1 MRIRQYVKPAKH
13 KTSKVREA
21 NIADANLSDLE
32 KSIFDALRVW
42 RFETARAHNVPAYVI
57 FHDATLRE
65 IAIEKPARLS
75 QLKGLSGIG
84 EKKLENY
91 GTAIVDVV
99 SNYL

>member
-1 MRIRQYVKPAKH
+1 
-13 KTSKVREA
+13 
-21 NIADANLSDLE
+21 
-32 KSIFDALRVW
+32 
-42 RFETARAHNVPAYVI
+42 VI
-57 FHDATLRE
+57 FHDTTLRE

-91 GTAIVDVV
+91 GAAIINVV